1 MKWRKIETNTTPSI
15 LRGISVSALGLHS
28 ALHTIASD
36 DGFITAPLTEMM
48 RDGCDDCEAFARVL
62 SRSGMIGRA
71 GKRERQCIAGWVAEL
86 VRLDAIKLVIESTR
100 EGAQLLSLSTGDALC
115 WASPDAPAKGR
126 QRYASGTPAVRQR
139 DTSGT
144 PAGQDTHATPRNH
157 SCASLQKRGEEI
169 RKEEAGNA
177 LVRTDAHAPATT
189 ADSLTYLSA
198 FASGAGRRW
207 VEDGSR
213 DERAA
218 VDARLRS
225 IVTSA
230 RDAESFGAFTADYLS
245 RSRGKYPAV
254 PALSARKLAYLDR
267 DTGEWNH
274 RELAAAQAEWIDK
287 GETFV
292 ARRRAVAVA
301 TEDARANAERWST
314 ERSAVETLARAHW
327 HETRAALADGR
338 IVAQIAAPAT
348 ESAHVAML
356 LREYAPAPL
365 TSTDAASSHS
375 LSEYRKRESDKAT
388 ARAGILAAGQ
398 IPLRGVR
405 PGYQSAD
412 VLAKAQAMRERL
424 AAHRDAAPV
433 SDDDRAARAAEERER
448 LRTQREQ
455 REWNQQLTALRA
467 DRASIASESDFASD
481 AASEDEREAEVDRED
496 EREVE
501 TENQVNATSHTSR
514 SLAAFVAQA
523 AADRARHGQS
533 TRPTWT
539 PPDALDALEEKRP
552 LPSAKP
558 LTLSPPT
565 KTRSDAQRRDAAP
578 TRPAGGRELP

>member
-71 GKRERQCIAGWVAEL
+71 GKRERQCVAGWVAEL

-100 EGAQLLSLSTGDALC
+100 EGAQLLSLATGDALC
-115 WASPDAPAKGR
+115 WTSPDAPAKGR
-126 QRYASGTPAVRQR
+126 QRTATGTPAVRQR

-144 PAGQDTHATPRNH
+144 PAGQDTHANPRNH
-157 SCASLQKRGEEI
+157 SSASLQKRGEEI
-169 RKEEAGNA
+169 RTEEAGA
-177 LVRTDAHAPATT
+177 PARTSAPAPATA

-245 RSRGKYPAV
+245 RPRGKYPAV

-287 GETFV
+287 GEAFV

-301 TEDARANAERWST
+301 IEDARANVERWST

-365 TSTDAASSHS
+365 TSADAASSHS

-405 PGYQSAD
+405 PGYQSQPARPRSEH
-412 VLAKAQAMRERL
+412 VERS
-424 AAHRDAAPV
+424 AVGGIA
-433 SDDDRAARAAEERER
+433 SEDDRARLSAEQRAGLAATRDALRAAERTRIAEATAREDERR
-448 LRTQREQ
+448 
-455 REWNQQLTALRA
+455 RA
-467 DRASIASESDFASD
+467 VQAETDRVLASARSIASET
-481 AASEDEREAEVDRED
+481 
-496 EREVE
+496 EVE
-501 TENQVNATSHTSR
+501 TENQADAAAHTSR

>member
-1 MKWRKIETNTTPSI
+1 MKQWRPSVI
-15 LRGISVSALGLHS
+15 DESSATALRLPLLARAMHRELQSWA
-28 ALHTIASD
+28 D
-36 DGFITAPLTEMM
+36 DCGFIAAPLSEIQAREDASGPSDTGESCS
-48 RDGCDDCEAFARVL
+48 RERAFALFVL
-62 SRSGMIGRA
+62 RRHGCTRG
-71 GKRERQCIAGWVAEL
+71 ERKAVPVIVTDL
-86 VRLDAIKLVIESTR
+86 VRLGFLSLTEPGASP
-100 EGAQLLSLSTGDALC
+100 EGAALWSLSEHGVPCPEVATRR
-115 WASPDAPAKGR
+115 S
-126 QRYASGTPAVRQR
+126 ASGPQR
-139 DTSGT
+139 EQPRPTEGT
-144 PAGQDTHATPRNH
+144 TTEQPRNNHGTNKRVTPRNH
-157 SCASLQKRGEEI
+157 SPSLAQSRVNDIETEVGA
-169 RKEEAGNA
+169 RA
-177 LVRTDAHAPATT
+177 RTSAHATAAT
-189 ADSLTYLSA
+189 ADPLTYLSA

-405 PGYQSAD
+405 PGYQSQPARPRSEHVERSAVD
-412 VLAKAQAMRERL
+412 VITPERAQEL
-424 AAHRDAAPV
+424 AAQF
-433 SDDDRAARAAEERER
+433 RAARAERER
-448 LRTQREQ
+448 ERAEATAREDE
-455 REWNQQLTALRA
+455 RRRA
-467 DRASIASESDFASD
+467 VQAETDRVLASARSIASET
-481 AASEDEREAEVDRED
+481 
-496 EREVE
+496 EVE
-501 TENQVNATSHTSR
+501 TENQADAAAHTSR

-539 PPDALDALEEKRP
+539 PPDALDALEERP